1 MGGFLF
7 VLLAVT
13 GRVENSLGWLVFMNK
28 AKQNSEST
36 SVKTGVKLDD
46 SITEFFQIL
55 SKVARIRITLRFILI
70 TFCFLG
76 ASWLLL
82 GISDRIWATN
92 IFVRSIIFFSGLFP
106 AIWAVFNL
114 FSFAFYY
121 TRQLPWLAKNVKSC
135 DQKEKDYLE

>member
-1 MGGFLF
+1 
-7 VLLAVT
+7 
-13 GRVENSLGWLVFMNK
+13 MNK

-46 SITEFFQIL
+46 SITKFFQIL
-55 SKVARIRITLRFILI
+55 SKVARIRITLRFILL

-92 IFVRSIIFFSGLFP
+92 IFGV
-106 AIWAVFNL
+106 
-114 FSFAFYY
+114 
-121 TRQLPWLAKNVKSC
+121 Q
-135 DQKEKDYLE
+135 